1 MDWIST
7 APPGEH
13 DSFPGLD
20 DEDFPRPLSNIEAA
34 IAESLDAVNHDKI
47 VEI

>member
-1 MDWIST
+1 M
-7 APPGEH
+7 
-13 DSFPGLD
+13 D
-20 DEDFPRPLSNIEAA
+20 DEDFPRPLSNMEAA